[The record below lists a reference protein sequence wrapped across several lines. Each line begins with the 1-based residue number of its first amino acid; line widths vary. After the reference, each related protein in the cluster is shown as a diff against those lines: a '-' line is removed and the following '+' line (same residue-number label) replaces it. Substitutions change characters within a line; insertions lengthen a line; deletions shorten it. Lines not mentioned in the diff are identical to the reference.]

1 MYNDSTPI
9 GGKVSSG
16 IGALIDAI
24 NKFPQEWALIPCIGK
39 KNLWP
44 AWQKTRLDRAQLIE
58 AIRSQKNHEGKKTAW
73 TGVSIVTGPL
83 STGIMAID
91 FDGPLALEK
100 YVELSGG
107 QLPPTTKRWTSGKP
121 GHFQILLQVPP
132 LTKGELK
139 PQKIELEGG
148 QKLELRWN
156 QCSTL
161 PPSLHPDTEK
171 PYFWKNAGEIAECP
185 DFILDLMR
193 EAPTIE
199 LPQKPKPPE
208 NPPYIDAGEKSLVD
222 LLESEILPRLD
233 AEEFYGSYLKLKS
246 AGKNL
251 KALCPFHNEKTPS
264 FTVSP
269 VEKTFHCFGCSAG
282 GGPVQF
288 LHQIKGGS
296 GSPTGK
302 DFYSVVMELADRV
315 GVAMPDRKSKIQN
328 PKSRI
333 EEPQFE
339 NVLKHPAV
347 NVLIHDM
354 FKPPSIDLRK
364 EVTALFNSD
373 ITGSELTAAM
383 VELARVSNS
392 NVQQVERI
400 YNEILEE
407 ADREEQ
413 RLDRKSDLEELLKIS
428 SRRLT
433 LEKYL
438 HPNLAEPIKKVSAW
452 MGVDPEAV
460 LTHLLPIA
468 AGLINPNSRIV
479 VKECTNFVEPCLL
492 YSAVIAETGSRK
504 TPLLNIPKAP
514 LVKLQAEEDARYKA
528 ELNAYQKE
536 LDAYH
541 HRPKKNKDDEPPVP
555 PHPPREFYVDNVT
568 VESLDE
574 IKGCQPDKAFTMIKD
589 ELSGLFASHGAYKG
603 GRGSDKESFL
613 SGWGGGG
620 VKKNRRSKDS
630 RVSLARD
637 SLSITGGIQPDKLRA
652 LFGDFTDAQGEW
664 ARFLWYQMPMRPYKI
679 PRHSVTYSLG
689 GLLESI
695 YRKLDSVPELEFYFS
710 KDGQNFYDD
719 WYDKKYEQTRNETK
733 PGLKAA
739 MAKMPGQAARL
750 IGVLHVLNGVSSQP
764 PEVQEEIPRTTV
776 QAGCNLAQ
784 FYLGQV
790 TLLQGDGDALHGELT
805 PVLKSLLEKV
815 NELGSLTAR
824 QAQSAITGLRSSTS
838 DKVRQHFKELAAMD
852 LADVQ
857 GAGSR
862 LTLTSKV
869 LISADEMLTT
879 PQKHQQNPNLDNAG
893 VLQKSNSK
901 VLRTADEV
909 LMNPKQAETSIY
921 QEVQEINQS
930 TADVFDAVQILDT
943 NTQPLNL
950 EPDTDAVEVSVE
962 ESEISEKTSAPS
974 ALAKSEPETL
984 TQQEKKGAEE
994 SSALSSA
1001 VEESSALSS
1010 AKTNAGKKHRTF
1022 EVGDRVVIAE
1032 VGSMHQGQHG
1042 EVVSVRYGS
1051 RETDYIVKLDKQSRG
1066 SKQVR
1071 VTVPKGS
1078 KLTFLMKL

>member
-1 MYNDSTPI
+1 MYDNSTPI
-9 GGKVSSG
+9 GGKVSNGRGNLVSSSKS
-16 IGALIDAI
+16 
-24 NKFPQEWALIPCIGK
+24 NPCPVCGRTKDGDCRISSDGK
-39 KNLWP
+39 MVLCHQNFDNAKTQQTNLWDYGG
-44 AWQKTRLDRAQLIE
+44 TSSDGRC
-58 AIRSQKNHEGKKTAW
+58 
-73 TGVSIVTGPL
+73 GV
-83 STGIMAID
+83 
-91 FDGPLALEK
+91 
-100 YVELSGG
+100 YVFKE
-107 QLPPTTKRWTSGKP
+107 PTTKSVRPKDTRYWYYPDRNGSPLIRVVRVDDGKGKKKVWQEHWDKNTESWVKGWGDVARASIPIYRYREVREAITQRKPIYTVEGEPCADILWKLGLAATTNIGGGTQFTLTDSGD
-121 GHFQILLQVPP
+121 LQGAELIVIVPDRDEKGIEHAEKVAEYFSQPP
-132 LTKGELK
+132 LWLYPFPESKVWENLPKDHGLDIADWIEHNKLTAEDIVKLIGEK
-139 PQKIELEGG
+139 KV
-148 QKLELRWN
+148 
-156 QCSTL
+156 
-161 PPSLHPDTEK
+161 
-171 PYFWKNAGEIAECP
+171 FNAP
-185 DFILDLMR
+185 
-193 EAPTIE
+193 APTSQAAVKVLTHE
-199 LPQKPKPPE
+199 RF
-208 NPPYIDAGEKSLVD
+208 KS
-222 LLESEILPRLD
+222 
-233 AEEFYGSYLKLKS
+233 
-246 AGKNL
+246 
-251 KALCPFHNEKTPS
+251 PS
-264 FTVSP
+264 V
-269 VEKTFHCFGCSAG
+269 
-282 GGPVQF
+282 
-288 LHQIKGGS
+288 
-296 GSPTGK
+296 
-302 DFYSVVMELADRV
+302 
-315 GVAMPDRKSKIQN
+315 
-328 PKSRI
+328 
-333 EEPQFE
+333 
-339 NVLKHPAV
+339 
-347 NVLIHDM
+347 
-354 FKPPSIDLRK
+354 DLRK
-364 EVTALFNSD
+364 EITALFNSD
-373 ITGSELTAAM
+373 ITGSELSAAF

-400 YNEILEE
+400 YKEIQEE
-407 ADREEQ
+407 ADRDEQ

-438 HPNLAEPIKKVSAW
+438 HPNLAEPIKKVSTW

-528 ELNAYQKE
+528 ELDAYQKE
-536 LDAYH
+536 LDAYN
-541 HRPKKNKDDEPPVP
+541 HRPKENKDDEPPVP

-695 YRKLDSVPELEFYFS
+695 YRKLDSLPELEFYFS

-764 PEVQEEIPRTTV
+764 PEVQEEIPLTTV

-790 TLLQGDGDALHGELT
+790 TVLQGDGDALHGELT

-824 QAQSAITGLRSSTS
+824 QAQSAITGLRSSMS

-852 LADVQ
+852 LADVK

-879 PQKHQQNPNLDNAG
+879 PQQHPQTQNLIDTG
-893 VLQKSNSK
+893 VLKKSNSK
-901 VLRTADEV
+901 VLISADEV
-909 LMNPKQAETSIY
+909 LMTPQQPETSIY
-921 QEVQEINQS
+921 QEVQEINQPS
-930 TADVFDAVQILDT
+930 ADSADAIQNFDT
-943 NTQPLNL
+943 ETQPLNQ
-950 EPDTDAVEVSVE
+950 ESDTDAVEASADGND
-962 ESEISEKTSAPS
+962 ISEKTSALS

-984 TQQEKKGAEE
+984 TQQEKIGADK

-1010 AKTNAGKKHRTF
+1010 AVEKFAEQIRKAIANFDRPLALEIEEALKGKAKAKLRNEVKDALAPSETKNFKLLVKAGFLLDMRVKY
-1022 EVGDRVVIAE
+1022 VGDSKYAE
-1032 VGSMHQGQHG
+1032 HYEGLELQVYS
-1042 EVVSVRYGS
+1042 
-1051 RETDYIVKLDKQSRG
+1051 LDEYCQITCRKPDG
-1066 SKQVR
+1066 Y
-1071 VTVPKGS
+1071 
-1078 KLTFLMKL
+1078 LTTRLKPEELEIIT

>member
-1 MYNDSTPI
+1 MYDNSTPNDGQTSSSRGNLVPVTKSNPCPHCGKPDWCYSIGELSICNRDQPPAPGWEATSKADKDGKIYYAPIQQKKAIRPRQTRYWEYRARDGSPLVRVVRFDDGEGGKPQWSQQSWGKCKRTKQMGWI
-9 GGKVSSG
+9 GGTEG
-16 IGALIDAI
+16 IAREDIPIYRYAEIQQAIANNELIYLV
-24 NKFPQEWALIPCIGK
+24 EG
-39 KNLWP
+39 
-44 AWQKTRLDRAQLIE
+44 E
-58 AIRSQKNHEGKKTAW
+58 ACADI
-73 TGVSIVTGPL
+73 
-83 STGIMAID
+83 
-91 FDGPLALEK
+91 
-100 YVELSGG
+100 
-107 QLPPTTKRWTSGKP
+107 
-121 GHFQILLQVPP
+121 
-132 LTKGELK
+132 
-139 PQKIELEGG
+139 
-148 QKLELRWN
+148 
-156 QCSTL
+156 
-161 PPSLHPDTEK
+161 
-171 PYFWKNAGEIAECP
+171 FWKLGLAATCNI
-185 DFILDLMR
+185 
-193 EAPTIE
+193 
-199 LPQKPKPPE
+199 
-208 NPPYIDAGEKSLVD
+208 
-222 LLESEILPRLD
+222 
-233 AEEFYGSYLKLKS
+233 
-246 AGKNL
+246 
-251 KALCPFHNEKTPS
+251 
-264 FTVSP
+264 
-269 VEKTFHCFGCSAG
+269 
-282 GGPVQF
+282 
-288 LHQIKGGS
+288 GGS
-296 GSPTGK
+296 GKWRNTDTSDLQGART
-302 DFYSVVMELADRV
+302 VIV
-315 GVAMPDRKSKIQN
+315 PDRDQPGIKHAELLHQEFPGALWLYPFPESKAWENLPESKGLDIADWVEHHKITAEDIKAALGEKKVFNAPAPTSQAAAKVLTHERFKS
-328 PKSRI
+328 P
-333 EEPQFE
+333 
-339 NVLKHPAV
+339 NV
-347 NVLIHDM
+347 
-354 FKPPSIDLRK
+354 DLRK
-364 EVTALFNSD
+364 EITALFNTD
-373 ITGSELTAAM
+373 ITGSELSAAF

-400 YNEILEE
+400 YKEIQEE
-407 ADREEQ
+407 ADRDEQ

-438 HPNLAEPIKKVSAW
+438 HPNLAEPIKKVAAW
-452 MGVDPEAV
+452 MGVDSEAV

-528 ELNAYQKE
+528 ELDAYQKE
-536 LDAYH
+536 LDAYN
-541 HRPKKNKDDEPPVP
+541 HRAKENKDDEPPVP

-695 YRKLDSVPELEFYFS
+695 YRKLDSLPELEFYFS

-764 PEVQEEIPRTTV
+764 PEVQEEIPLTTV

-790 TLLQGDGDALHGELT
+790 TVLQGDGDALHGELT

-852 LADVQ
+852 LADVK

-879 PQKHQQNPNLDNAG
+879 PQQHPQTQNLTDTG
-893 VLQKSNSK
+893 VLKKSNSK
-901 VLRTADEV
+901 VLISADEV
-909 LMNPKQAETSIY
+909 LMTPQQPETSIY
-921 QEVQEINQS
+921 QEVQEINQPS
-930 TADVFDAVQILDT
+930 ADSADAVQNFDT
-943 NTQPLNL
+943 ETQPLNQ
-950 EPDTDAVEVSVE
+950 ESDTDEVEPSADGND
-962 ESEISEKTSAPS
+962 ISEKTSALS

-984 TQQEKKGAEE
+984 TQQEKIGADK

-1010 AKTNAGKKHRTF
+1010 AVEKFAEQIRKAIANFDRSLAIQVWDALKAKAKRELRAEVKSQLTAIENENFKLLVAAGFLQGTRVKY
-1022 EVGDRVVIAE
+1022 VGDPKYAE
-1032 VGSMHQGQHG
+1032 QYEGLEL
-1042 EVVSVRYGS
+1042 EVYSIDEYFQITCRKPNGAGYTTRLKPEELEIIS
-1051 RETDYIVKLDKQSRG
+1051 
-1066 SKQVR
+1066 
-1071 VTVPKGS
+1071 
-1078 KLTFLMKL
+1078 

>member
-9 GGKVSSG
+9 GGKISSARG
-16 IGALIDAI
+16 NLVRVTKSNPCPHCGKPDWCYFIGELSVCNRDQPPATGWEATSKTDKEGKIYYAR
-24 NKFPQEWALIPCIGK
+24 PQEKKPVRPAQTRYWEYPDRDGSPLIRVRRIDFGDGVTK
-39 KNLWP
+39 KDIKQQHWDKNKKDWVYGWGDVVRDSIP
-44 AWQKTRLDRAQLIE
+44 IYRYAEVQE
-58 AIRSQKNHEGKKTAW
+58 AIAQ
-73 TGVSIVTGPL
+73 
-83 STGIMAID
+83 
-91 FDGPLALEK
+91 
-100 YVELSGG
+100 
-107 QLPPTTKRWTSGKP
+107 GKP
-121 GHFQILLQVPP
+121 IFLADGEQCADILWHFNCAATTSIGGMGKFSLANSMDLQGAKVVIVPDRDEP
-132 LTKGELK
+132 GIKDADKAAQYFPEAMWLYPFPESKAWENLPKSDGLDIFDWIDQE
-139 PQKIELEGG
+139 
-148 QKLELRWN
+148 KLA
-156 QCSTL
+156 
-161 PPSLHPDTEK
+161 PSDIR
-171 PYFWKNAGEIAECP
+171 AAI
-185 DFILDLMR
+185 
-193 EAPTIE
+193 
-199 LPQKPKPPE
+199 
-208 NPPYIDAGEKSLVD
+208 GEKKVFNAPALTLQAPAKV
-222 LLESEILPRLD
+222 LTHER
-233 AEEFYGSYLKLKS
+233 FKS
-246 AGKNL
+246 
-251 KALCPFHNEKTPS
+251 PS
-264 FTVSP
+264 V
-269 VEKTFHCFGCSAG
+269 
-282 GGPVQF
+282 
-288 LHQIKGGS
+288 
-296 GSPTGK
+296 
-302 DFYSVVMELADRV
+302 
-315 GVAMPDRKSKIQN
+315 
-328 PKSRI
+328 
-333 EEPQFE
+333 
-339 NVLKHPAV
+339 
-347 NVLIHDM
+347 
-354 FKPPSIDLRK
+354 DLRK
-364 EVTALFNSD
+364 EITALFNTD
-373 ITGSELTAAM
+373 ITGSELSAAF
-383 VELARVSNS
+383 VELARVSSS
-392 NVQQVERI
+392 NVQQIERI
-400 YNEILEE
+400 YKEIQEE
-407 ADREEQ
+407 ADRDEQ

-438 HPNLAEPIKKVSAW
+438 HPNLAEPIKKVSTW

-479 VKECTNFVEPCLL
+479 VKESTNFVEPCLL

-514 LVKLQAEEDARYKA
+514 LVKLQAEEDERYNA
-528 ELNAYQKE
+528 ELKAYKKE
-536 LDAYH
+536 IDAYN
-541 HRPKKNKDDEPPVP
+541 HRPKENKDDEPPVP

-695 YRKLDSVPELEFYFS
+695 YRKLDSLPELEFYFS

-764 PEVQEEIPRTTV
+764 PEVQQEIPLTTV

-790 TLLQGDGDALHGELT
+790 TVLQGDGDALHGELT

-824 QAQSAITGLRSSTS
+824 QAQSAIAGLRSSTS

-852 LADVQ
+852 LADVK

-869 LISADEMLTT
+869 LISADEVLMT
-879 PQKHQQNPNLDNAG
+879 PQQHQQTQNFTDTG
-893 VLQKSNSK
+893 VLKKSNSE
-901 VLRTADEV
+901 VLISADEV
-909 LMNPKQAETSIY
+909 LMTPQQPETSVY
-921 QEVQEINQS
+921 QEVQEINQPS
-930 TADVFDAVQILDT
+930 ADSADAVQNFDT
-943 NTQPLNL
+943 ETQPLNQ
-950 EPDTDAVEVSVE
+950 ESDTDEVEASADGND
-962 ESEISEKTSAPS
+962 ISEKTSALS

-984 TQQEKKGAEE
+984 TQQEKISADK

-1010 AKTNAGKKHRTF
+1010 AVEEFAEQIRKAIANFDQPLALEIEEALKGKVKENLRMQVRSCLAPLDRKNFKLLAKAGFLQGTRVKY
-1022 EVGDRVVIAE
+1022 VGDAE
-1032 VGSMHQGQHG
+1032 YAEQYEGLEL
-1042 EVVSVRYGS
+1042 EVYSLDEYYLITCRKPDGYLTT
-1051 RETDYIVKLDKQSRG
+1051 RMKPEELEKL
-1066 SKQVR
+1066 
-1071 VTVPKGS
+1071 
-1078 KLTFLMKL
+1078 

>member
-1 MYNDSTPI
+1 LRQEIT
-9 GGKVSSG
+9 
-16 IGALIDAI
+16 AL
-24 NKFPQEWALIPCIGK
+24 
-39 KNLWP
+39 
-44 AWQKTRLDRAQLIE
+44 
-58 AIRSQKNHEGKKTAW
+58 
-73 TGVSIVTGPL
+73 V
-83 STGIMAID
+83 
-91 FDGPLALEK
+91 
-100 YVELSGG
+100 
-107 QLPPTTKRWTSGKP
+107 
-121 GHFQILLQVPP
+121 
-132 LTKGELK
+132 
-139 PQKIELEGG
+139 
-148 QKLELRWN
+148 
-156 QCSTL
+156 
-161 PPSLHPDTEK
+161 
-171 PYFWKNAGEIAECP
+171 NAG
-185 DFILDLMR
+185 
-193 EAPTIE
+193 T
-199 LPQKPKPPE
+199 
-208 NPPYIDAGEKSLVD
+208 
-222 LLESEILPRLD
+222 
-233 AEEFYGSYLKLKS
+233 
-246 AGKNL
+246 
-251 KALCPFHNEKTPS
+251 
-264 FTVSP
+264 
-269 VEKTFHCFGCSAG
+269 
-282 GGPVQF
+282 
-288 LHQIKGGS
+288 
-296 GSPTGK
+296 
-302 DFYSVVMELADRV
+302 
-315 GVAMPDRKSKIQN
+315 
-328 PKSRI
+328 
-333 EEPQFE
+333 
-339 NVLKHPAV
+339 
-347 NVLIHDM
+347 
-354 FKPPSIDLRK
+354 
-364 EVTALFNSD
+364 
-373 ITGSELTAAM
+373 TGSELTAALL
-383 VELARVSNS
+383 ELSRGSNA
-392 NVQQVERI
+392 QQVERI
-400 YNEILEE
+400 YKEILEE

-413 RLDRKSDLEELLKIS
+413 RLDRKADLEKLVEIS
-428 SRRLT
+428 NRRLT

-438 HPNLAEPIKKVSAW
+438 HPNLAEPIKKVAAW
-452 MGVDPEAV
+452 MGVDSEAV

-479 VKECTNFVEPCLL
+479 VKKCTNFVEPCLL

-528 ELNAYQKE
+528 ELDAYQKE
-536 LDAYH
+536 IEAYN
-541 HRPKKNKDDEPPVP
+541 HRPKENKDDAPPVP
-555 PHPPREFYVDNVT
+555 PHPPREFYVDNIT

-574 IKGCQPDKAFTMIKD
+574 IKGFQPNKAFTMIKD

-679 PRHSVTYSLG
+679 PRHDAAYSLG
-689 GLLESI
+689 DLLESI
-695 YRKLDSVPELEFYFS
+695 YRKLDSLPELEFYFS
-710 KDGQNFYDD
+710 KDGQKFYDD
-719 WYDKKYEQTRNETK
+719 WYDKRYEQTRNETK

-750 IGVLHVLNGVSSQP
+750 IGVLHVLNGVSSQT
-764 PEVQEEIPRTTV
+764 PEVQEEISLTTV
-776 QAGCNLAQ
+776 RAGCHLAQ

-790 TLLQGDGDALHGELT
+790 TMLQGDGDALHGELT

-824 QAQSAITGLRSSTS
+824 QAQSAVWGLRSSTS
-838 DKVRQHFKELAAMD
+838 DKIRQLFKELAAMD

-869 LISADEMLTT
+869 LRTGDEVLMK
-879 PQKHQQNPNLDNAG
+879 PEQHQQNHNLDNAG

-909 LMNPKQAETSIY
+909 LMNSQQAETSIY
-921 QEVQEINQS
+921 QEVQEINQP

-943 NTQPLNL
+943 DTQPLNL
-950 EPDTDAVEVSVE
+950 EPDTDVVEVSVE

-1022 EVGDRVVIAE
+1022 EIGDRVVIAE

-1051 RETDYIVKLDKQSRG
+1051 RETDYRVKLDKESRG

>member
-1 MYNDSTPI
+1 MSVNDNSTDVQFSSVRGNLTSSSKSNPCPVCGRTKDGDCRISRDRRLVLCHQNFNHTKTQQPDLWHFNGETSDARCGEYIFKEKTQKSIRPKQTRSWEYPARDGSRLVRVVRVDDGEGNKKISQERWDKDKKRWLPGYGKDEDKNKVVRASIPVYRYAEVRKAIAKGEPIHIVEGEPCADLLWKLGLAATTNI
-9 GGKVSSG
+9 GGGGKFTLTDSMDLQGAKIIVIVPDRDKKGIEHAEKVTEFFPEALWLYPYPNSPVWG
-16 IGALIDAI
+16 NLPEDHGLDIADWIGDYKLTLDNIKAEIGEKKVFKVPEAAAKVLTHDRFKSPSVDLRQEITAL
-24 NKFPQEWALIPCIGK
+24 
-39 KNLWP
+39 
-44 AWQKTRLDRAQLIE
+44 
-58 AIRSQKNHEGKKTAW
+58 
-73 TGVSIVTGPL
+73 V
-83 STGIMAID
+83 
-91 FDGPLALEK
+91 
-100 YVELSGG
+100 
-107 QLPPTTKRWTSGKP
+107 
-121 GHFQILLQVPP
+121 
-132 LTKGELK
+132 
-139 PQKIELEGG
+139 
-148 QKLELRWN
+148 
-156 QCSTL
+156 
-161 PPSLHPDTEK
+161 
-171 PYFWKNAGEIAECP
+171 NAG
-185 DFILDLMR
+185 
-193 EAPTIE
+193 T
-199 LPQKPKPPE
+199 
-208 NPPYIDAGEKSLVD
+208 
-222 LLESEILPRLD
+222 
-233 AEEFYGSYLKLKS
+233 
-246 AGKNL
+246 
-251 KALCPFHNEKTPS
+251 
-264 FTVSP
+264 
-269 VEKTFHCFGCSAG
+269 
-282 GGPVQF
+282 
-288 LHQIKGGS
+288 
-296 GSPTGK
+296 
-302 DFYSVVMELADRV
+302 
-315 GVAMPDRKSKIQN
+315 
-328 PKSRI
+328 
-333 EEPQFE
+333 
-339 NVLKHPAV
+339 
-347 NVLIHDM
+347 
-354 FKPPSIDLRK
+354 
-364 EVTALFNSD
+364 
-373 ITGSELTAAM
+373 TGSELTA
-383 VELARVSNS
+383 VLFELSRGSNA
-392 NVQQVERI
+392 QQVERI
-400 YNEILEE
+400 YKEILEE

-413 RLDRKSDLEELLKIS
+413 RLDRKADLEKLVEIS
-428 SRRLT
+428 NRRLT

-438 HPNLAEPIKKVSAW
+438 HSNLAEPIKKVAAW
-452 MGVDPEAV
+452 MGVDSEAV
-460 LTHLLPIA
+460 FTHLLPIA

-479 VKECTNFVEPCLL
+479 VKKCTNFVEPCLL

-528 ELNAYQKE
+528 ELDAYQQE
-536 LDAYH
+536 IEAYN
-541 HRPKKNKDDEPPVP
+541 HRPKENKDDVPPVP
-555 PHPPREFYVDNVT
+555 PHPPREFYVDNIT

-574 IKGCQPDKAFTMIKD
+574 IKGFQPNKAFTMIKD

-679 PRHSVTYSLG
+679 PRHDAAYSLG
-689 GLLESI
+689 DLLESI
-695 YRKLDSVPELEFYFS
+695 YRKLDSLPELEFYFS
-710 KDGQNFYDD
+710 KDGQKFYDD
-719 WYDKKYEQTRNETK
+719 WYDKRYEQTRNETK

-750 IGVLHVLNGVSSQP
+750 IGVLHVLNGVSSQT
-764 PEVQEEIPRTTV
+764 PEVQEEISLTTV
-776 QAGCNLAQ
+776 RAGCHLAQ

-790 TLLQGDGDALHGELT
+790 TMLQGDGDALHGELT

-824 QAQSAITGLRSSTS
+824 QAQSAVWGLRSSTS
-838 DKVRQHFKELAAMD
+838 DKIRQLFKELAAMD

-869 LISADEMLTT
+869 LRTGDEVLMK
-879 PQKHQQNPNLDNAG
+879 PQKHQENPNLDNAG
-893 VLQKSNSK
+893 VPQKSNSK

-930 TADVFDAVQILDT
+930 TADVFDAVQIFDT

>member
-1 MYNDSTPI
+1 MNTSYPTGGSFGSDFSTSSKTNPCPVCGRTKDKDCRISRDGKLVLCHQNFNHTKTQQPDLWHFNGETSDGRCGKYVFKEKTQKSIRPKQSRSWEYPARDGSRLVRVVRVDDGEGNKKISQERWDKDKQRWLPGWGKDEDVNKVARASIPIYRYAEVQEAIAKGETIYIVEGEPCADLLWKLGLAATTNI
-9 GGKVSSG
+9 GGGGKFTFTDSMDLQGAKIIVIVPDLDKKGIAHAEKVAEHFPE
-16 IGALIDAI
+16 ALWLYP
-24 NKFPQEWALIPCIGK
+24 FPTSKIWE
-39 KNLWP
+39 NLP
-44 AWQKTRLDRAQLIE
+44 KDHGLDIADWIE
-58 AIRSQKNHEGKKTAW
+58 HEK
-73 TGVSIVTGPL
+73 L
-83 STGIMAID
+83 SAT
-91 FDGPLALEK
+91 
-100 YVELSGG
+100 
-107 QLPPTTKRWTSGKP
+107 
-121 GHFQILLQVPP
+121 
-132 LTKGELK
+132 
-139 PQKIELEGG
+139 
-148 QKLELRWN
+148 ELRAAHGEKRVFKVP
-156 QCSTL
+156 QAAAKVLTHDRFKA
-161 PPSLHPDTEK
+161 PSVDLRQEIK
-171 PYFWKNAGEIAECP
+171 ALANAG
-185 DFILDLMR
+185 
-193 EAPTIE
+193 T
-199 LPQKPKPPE
+199 
-208 NPPYIDAGEKSLVD
+208 
-222 LLESEILPRLD
+222 
-233 AEEFYGSYLKLKS
+233 
-246 AGKNL
+246 
-251 KALCPFHNEKTPS
+251 
-264 FTVSP
+264 
-269 VEKTFHCFGCSAG
+269 
-282 GGPVQF
+282 
-288 LHQIKGGS
+288 
-296 GSPTGK
+296 
-302 DFYSVVMELADRV
+302 
-315 GVAMPDRKSKIQN
+315 
-328 PKSRI
+328 
-333 EEPQFE
+333 
-339 NVLKHPAV
+339 
-347 NVLIHDM
+347 
-354 FKPPSIDLRK
+354 
-364 EVTALFNSD
+364 
-373 ITGSELTAAM
+373 TGSELTAALL
-383 VELARVSNS
+383 ELSRGSNA
-392 NVQQVERI
+392 QQVERI
-400 YNEILEE
+400 YKEILEE

-413 RLDRKSDLEELLKIS
+413 RLDRKADLEKLVEIS
-428 SRRLT
+428 NRRLT

-438 HPNLAEPIKKVSAW
+438 HPNLAEPIKKVAAW
-452 MGVDPEAV
+452 MGVDSEAV

-479 VKECTNFVEPCLL
+479 VKKCTNFVEPCLL

-528 ELNAYQKE
+528 EL
-536 LDAYH
+536 DAYKQEIEAYN
-541 HRPKKNKDDEPPVP
+541 HRPKENKDDPPPVP
-555 PHPPREFYVDNVT
+555 PHPPREFYVDNIT

-574 IKGCQPDKAFTMIKD
+574 IKGWQPNKAFTMIKD

-603 GRGSDKESFL
+603 GKGSDKESFL

-679 PRHSVTYSLG
+679 PRHDAAYSLG
-689 GLLESI
+689 DLLESI
-695 YRKLDSVPELEFYFS
+695 YRKLDSLPELEFYFS
-710 KDGQNFYDD
+710 KDGQKFYDD
-719 WYDKKYEQTRNETK
+719 WYDKRYEQTRNETK

-750 IGVLHVLNGVSSQP
+750 IGVLHVLNGVSSQT
-764 PEVQEEIPRTTV
+764 PEVQEEISLTTV
-776 QAGCNLAQ
+776 RAGCHLAQ

-790 TLLQGDGDALHGELT
+790 TMLQGDGDALHGELT

-824 QAQSAITGLRSSTS
+824 QAQSAVWGLRSSTS
-838 DKVRQHFKELAAMD
+838 DKIRQLFKELAAMD

-869 LISADEMLTT
+869 LRTGDEVLMK

-909 LMNPKQAETSIY
+909 LMNSQQAETSIY
-921 QEVQEINQS
+921 QEVQEINQP

-1022 EVGDRVVIAE
+1022 EIGDRVVIAE
-1032 VGSMHQGQHG
+1032 VGSIHQGQHG

-1051 RETDYIVKLDKQSRG
+1051 RETDYIVKLDKESRG

-1078 KLTFLMKL
+1078 KYTFLMKL

>member
-1 MYNDSTPI
+1 MSNNTNAIDGFNSSDSILSESTQSCQDLS
-9 GGKVSSG
+9 KLTQSCQNLVR
-16 IGALIDAI
+16 AI
-24 NKFPQEWALIPCIGK
+24 NKFPQEWALTPCIGK
-39 KNLWP
+39 RNLWP
-44 AWQKTRLDRAQLIE
+44 AWQKTKLDRNQLIE
-58 AIRSQKNHEGKKTAW
+58 AIRSQKNHEGKHCAW

-83 STGIMAID
+83 SNGVMAID

-100 YVELSGG
+100 YKELSGG
-107 QLPPTTKRWTSGKP
+107 QLPPLSKRWTSGKQ

-139 PQKIELEGG
+139 PQKIELDGG

-161 PPSLHPDTEK
+161 PPSFHPDTGK
-171 PYFWKNAGEIAECP
+171 PYFWKNTGEVAECP
-185 DFILDLMR
+185 EFILNLMR
-193 EAPTIE
+193 ETPPAPVE
-199 LPQKPKPPE
+199 KKVPQSSPL
-208 NPPYIDAGEKSLVD
+208 YISDEKSLVD

-233 AEEFYGSYLKLKS
+233 AEEFYGSHLKLKS

-251 KALCPFHNEKTPS
+251 KALCPFHDEKTPS

-269 VEKTFHCFGCSAG
+269 IEKTFHCFGCSAG

-347 NVLIHDM
+347 NVLIHDR

-438 HPNLAEPIKKVSAW
+438 HSNLAEPIKKVSAW

-479 VKECTNFVEPCLL
+479 VKKSTNFVEPCLL
-492 YSAVIAETGSRK
+492 YSAVVAETGSRK
-504 TPLLNIPKAP
+504 TPTLNIPKAP
-514 LVKLQAEEDARYKA
+514 LVKLQAEEDERYNA
-528 ELNAYQKE
+528 ELKAYKKE
-536 LDAYH
+536 LDAYN
-541 HRPKKNKDDEPPVP
+541 HRSKENKDDEPPVP

-574 IKGCQPDKAFTMIKD
+574 IKGFQPNKAFTMIKD

-679 PRHSVTYSLG
+679 PRHDEAYSLG
-689 GLLESI
+689 DLLESI
-695 YRKLDSVPELEFYFS
+695 YRKLDS
-710 KDGQNFYDD
+710 D
-719 WYDKKYEQTRNETK
+719 
-733 PGLKAA
+733 
-739 MAKMPGQAARL
+739 
-750 IGVLHVLNGVSSQP
+750 
-764 PEVQEEIPRTTV
+764 
-776 QAGCNLAQ
+776 
-784 FYLGQV
+784 
-790 TLLQGDGDALHGELT
+790 
-805 PVLKSLLEKV
+805 
-815 NELGSLTAR
+815 
-824 QAQSAITGLRSSTS
+824 
-838 DKVRQHFKELAAMD
+838 
-852 LADVQ
+852 
-857 GAGSR
+857 
-862 LTLTSKV
+862 
-869 LISADEMLTT
+869 
-879 PQKHQQNPNLDNAG
+879 
-893 VLQKSNSK
+893 
-901 VLRTADEV
+901 
-909 LMNPKQAETSIY
+909 
-921 QEVQEINQS
+921 
-930 TADVFDAVQILDT
+930 
-943 NTQPLNL
+943 
-950 EPDTDAVEVSVE
+950 
-962 ESEISEKTSAPS
+962 
-974 ALAKSEPETL
+974 
-984 TQQEKKGAEE
+984 
-994 SSALSSA
+994 
-1001 VEESSALSS
+1001 
-1010 AKTNAGKKHRTF
+1010 
-1022 EVGDRVVIAE
+1022 
-1032 VGSMHQGQHG
+1032 
-1042 EVVSVRYGS
+1042 
-1051 RETDYIVKLDKQSRG
+1051 
-1066 SKQVR
+1066 
-1071 VTVPKGS
+1071 
-1078 KLTFLMKL
+1078 

>member
-1 MYNDSTPI
+1 MNTSYPTGGNLGSDFSTSSKTNPCPVCGRTKDKDCRISRDGKLVLCHQNFNHTKTKQPDLWHFNGETSDGRCGKYVFKEKTQKSIRPKQSRSWEYPARDGSRLVRVVRVDDGEGNKKISQERWDKDKQRWLPGWGKDEDVNKVARASIPIYRYAEVQEAIAKGETIYIVEGEPCADLLWKLGLAATTNI
-9 GGKVSSG
+9 GGGGKFTFTDSMDLQGAKIIVIVPDLDKKGIAHAEKVAEHFPE
-16 IGALIDAI
+16 ALWLYS
-24 NKFPQEWALIPCIGK
+24 FPTSKIWE
-39 KNLWP
+39 NLP
-44 AWQKTRLDRAQLIE
+44 KDHGLDIADWIE
-58 AIRSQKNHEGKKTAW
+58 HEK
-73 TGVSIVTGPL
+73 L
-83 STGIMAID
+83 SAT
-91 FDGPLALEK
+91 
-100 YVELSGG
+100 
-107 QLPPTTKRWTSGKP
+107 
-121 GHFQILLQVPP
+121 
-132 LTKGELK
+132 
-139 PQKIELEGG
+139 
-148 QKLELRWN
+148 ELRAAIGEKRVFKASSQAAAKVLTHN
-156 QCSTL
+156 RFKA
-161 PPSLHPDTEK
+161 PSVDLRQEITALV
-171 PYFWKNAGEIAECP
+171 NAG
-185 DFILDLMR
+185 
-193 EAPTIE
+193 T
-199 LPQKPKPPE
+199 
-208 NPPYIDAGEKSLVD
+208 
-222 LLESEILPRLD
+222 
-233 AEEFYGSYLKLKS
+233 
-246 AGKNL
+246 
-251 KALCPFHNEKTPS
+251 
-264 FTVSP
+264 
-269 VEKTFHCFGCSAG
+269 
-282 GGPVQF
+282 
-288 LHQIKGGS
+288 
-296 GSPTGK
+296 
-302 DFYSVVMELADRV
+302 
-315 GVAMPDRKSKIQN
+315 
-328 PKSRI
+328 
-333 EEPQFE
+333 
-339 NVLKHPAV
+339 
-347 NVLIHDM
+347 
-354 FKPPSIDLRK
+354 
-364 EVTALFNSD
+364 
-373 ITGSELTAAM
+373 TGSELTAALL
-383 VELARVSNS
+383 ELSRGSNA
-392 NVQQVERI
+392 QQVERI
-400 YNEILEE
+400 YKEILEE

-413 RLDRKSDLEELLKIS
+413 RLDRKADLEKLVEIS
-428 SRRLT
+428 NRRLT

-438 HPNLAEPIKKVSAW
+438 HPNLAEPIKKVAAW
-452 MGVDPEAV
+452 MGVDSEAV

-479 VKECTNFVEPCLL
+479 VKKCTNFVEPCLL

-528 ELNAYQKE
+528 ELDAYQKE
-536 LDAYH
+536 IEAYN
-541 HRPKKNKDDEPPVP
+541 HRPKENKDDAPPVP
-555 PHPPREFYVDNVT
+555 PHPPREFYVDNIT

-574 IKGCQPDKAFTMIKD
+574 IKGFQPNKAFTMIKD

-679 PRHSVTYSLG
+679 PRHDAAYSLG
-689 GLLESI
+689 DLLESI
-695 YRKLDSVPELEFYFS
+695 YRKLDSLPELEFYFS
-710 KDGQNFYDD
+710 KDGQKFYDD
-719 WYDKKYEQTRNETK
+719 WYDKRYEQTRNETK

-750 IGVLHVLNGVSSQP
+750 IGVLHVLNGVSSQT
-764 PEVQEEIPRTTV
+764 PEVQEEISLTTV
-776 QAGCNLAQ
+776 RAGCHLAQ

-790 TLLQGDGDALHGELT
+790 TMLQGDGDALHGELT

-824 QAQSAITGLRSSTS
+824 QAQSAVWGLRSSTS
-838 DKVRQHFKELAAMD
+838 DKIRQLFKELAAMD

-869 LISADEMLTT
+869 LRTGDEVLMK
-879 PQKHQQNPNLDNAG
+879 PQKHPQNPNLDNAG

-930 TADVFDAVQILDT
+930 TADVFDAVQIFDT

-1032 VGSMHQGQHG
+1032 VGSIHQGQQG

-1078 KLTFLMKL
+1078 KFTFLMKL